1 MVSVCQSDSPLHQN
15 LTKHKYRRDLEIRVK
30 LWFLLQQ
37 HRPGCH
43 CWPGSV
49 TQTNLFLPG
58 LIIYSVLCEKQGFV
72 IYIITDFFMSVSK
85 NKWRRS
91 FEGLGLKVFCQVSSA
106 SLPINS
112 GVNIK
117 TCWRIMMS
125 SSLKICE
132 SRRHVRPL
140 AAEPSCLAG
149 PQKLVLPEIKHCNL
163 SDSAAV
169 CFKHVSRTVGWRQR
183 HQIEEQNR
191 WGVDVESVL
200 TLQSC
205 LWSWNLL

>member
-37 HRPGCH
+37 HRSGCH

-72 IYIITDFFMSVSK
+72 MYIITDFFMSVSK

-132 SRRHVRPL
+132 SRRHVRPSL
-140 AAEPSCLAG
+140 QNLVVSQVPRNWCCQRLSTVTWVIAQPFVSNMSAE
-149 PQKLVLPEIKHCNL
+149 
-163 SDSAAV
+163 
-169 CFKHVSRTVGWRQR
+169 
-183 HQIEEQNR
+183 
-191 WGVDVESVL
+191 
-200 TLQSC
+200 QSGGDRGTR
-205 LWSWNLL
+205 